1 MLRPTCKLKK
11 YEMSSL
17 ANLNGKTVV
26 VTGASGYIGSELVN
40 ALVKHQCNVV
50 RVSRNKMMPLANTK
64 SIMADIRIA
73 ETWTE
78 IVAQADIIYH
88 LAGNT
93 SVYEAAKNP
102 AESLISTLLPLNHL
116 IKAAQTQQR
125 KPRVVFASTATVY
138 GLTPKCPVAETVEPK
153 PITVYDLHKLFAEQQ
168 LSLATQ
174 QGILESVSL
183 RLANVYGPS
192 NSNSSADDRGI
203 LNKVTSMALQGK
215 DLTVYGDGNY
225 LRDYIY
231 ITDVVNAFLFA
242 AISPQSVGLSFNIAS
257 GIGTTVKQIFSLVAS
272 QAGKIIGQSLAV
284 NSVAWPSDA
293 SPIEFREFTGHI
305 GKFKTATGWNP
316 YVNLND
322 GIALMI
328 NEFIKNVNKYEN

>member
-1 MLRPTCKLKK
+1 MT
-11 YEMSSL
+11 YSL

-50 RVSRNKMMPLANTK
+50 RVSRNKMMPFANTK
-64 SIMADIRIA
+64 SIIADIRIA

-78 IVAQADIIYH
+78 IVTQADIIYH

-93 SVYEAAKNP
+93 SVYEAAKSP

-138 GLTPKCPVAETVEPK
+138 GLTPKCPVAETVQPK
-153 PITVYDLHKLFAEQQ
+153 PITVYDFHKLFAEQQ
-168 LSLATQ
+168 LSLANQ
-174 QGILESVSL
+174 QGILESVTL

-192 NSNSSADDRGI
+192 GSSSSADDRGV
-203 LNKVTSMALQGK
+203 LNKVTAMALQGK

-225 LRDYIY
+225 LRDYVY
-231 ITDVVNAFLFA
+231 IDDVVGAFILA
-242 AISPQSVGLSFNIAS
+242 GVRRDLVDGVFN
-257 GIGTTVKQIFSLVAS
+257 V
-272 QAGKIIGQSLAV
+272 
-284 NSVAWPSDA
+284 
-293 SPIEFREFTGHI
+293 
-305 GKFKTATGWNP
+305 ATGKSVSLGEVFKMVARRVAIVTGNTVDIMYSPWPNGTSKIELRS
-316 YVNLND
+316 YISDISSISDKLGWSATTELEL
-322 GIALMI
+322 GIDCMI
-328 NEFIKNVNKYEN
+328 DKISERVKYG

>member
-1 MLRPTCKLKK
+1 MN
-11 YEMSSL
+11 SL
-17 ANLNGKTVV
+17 ANLSGKTVV

-40 ALVKHQCNVV
+40 VLVKHQCNVV

-64 SIMADIRIA
+64 SIMADICIA

-192 NSNSSADDRGI
+192 GSSSSADDRGI

-225 LRDYIY
+225 LRDYVY
-231 ITDVVNAFLFA
+231 IDDVVWAFILAGARKDVGFG
-242 AISPQSVGLSFNIAS
+242 IFNVSTGKSVSVGDAFKLIVKRVAVVTGNTVNIKYSPWPYGASEVEFRNYISDVSSTFLELGWQHTINLES
-257 GIGTTVKQIFSLVAS
+257 GIKYMVDRA
-272 QAGKIIGQSLAV
+272 
-284 NSVAWPSDA
+284 
-293 SPIEFREFTGHI
+293 
-305 GKFKTATGWNP
+305 
-316 YVNLND
+316 
-322 GIALMI
+322 
-328 NEFIKNVNKYEN
+328 NK